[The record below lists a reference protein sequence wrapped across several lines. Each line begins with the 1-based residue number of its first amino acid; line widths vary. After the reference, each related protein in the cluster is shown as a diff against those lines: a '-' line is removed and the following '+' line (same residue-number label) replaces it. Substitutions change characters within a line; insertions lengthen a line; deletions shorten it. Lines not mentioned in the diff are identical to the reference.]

1 MNIFSKIFNLFQK
14 NERETGS
21 QTHFKAFEGAI
32 FQNQDKEPLTYTIN
46 KIENGVAY
54 YCVAHP
60 TGNITTSKTSLIF
73 FEDLFLIG
81 RNFISKKSK
90 IVATNPST

>member
-1 MNIFSKIFNLFQK
+1 MNIFSKIFSLFHK
-14 NERETGS
+14 NQNAIGNT
-21 QTHFKAFEGAI
+21 QFKAFEGAI
-32 FQNQDKEPLTYTIN
+32 FQTKDKEPLTYTIN
-46 KIENGVAY
+46 KIENGVAH

-73 FEDLFLIG
+73 FEDLLLIG

-90 IVATNPST
+90 IVDTTPAT